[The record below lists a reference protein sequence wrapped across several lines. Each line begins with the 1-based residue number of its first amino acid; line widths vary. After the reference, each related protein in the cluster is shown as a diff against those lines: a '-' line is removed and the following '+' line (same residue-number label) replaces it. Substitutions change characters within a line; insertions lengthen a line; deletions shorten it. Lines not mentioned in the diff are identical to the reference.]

1 MCFLA
6 WKLLTY
12 LSYKGLESLPT
23 PPVRGRRSN
32 PGCDFY
38 VVLYIVLDSRNFG
51 QVVRQLL
58 VSRKAV
64 RLHTECVTRRLAGD
78 F

>member
-1 MCFLA
+1 MFILA

-23 PPVRGRRSN
+23 PPVRVRRSN

-38 VVLYIVLDSRNFG
+38 VVLSIVLDSRNFG
-51 QVVRQLL
+51 QVVRQLFI
-58 VSRKAV
+58 SRKGL
-64 RLHTECVTRRLAGD
+64 RLHTESVTRRLAGD